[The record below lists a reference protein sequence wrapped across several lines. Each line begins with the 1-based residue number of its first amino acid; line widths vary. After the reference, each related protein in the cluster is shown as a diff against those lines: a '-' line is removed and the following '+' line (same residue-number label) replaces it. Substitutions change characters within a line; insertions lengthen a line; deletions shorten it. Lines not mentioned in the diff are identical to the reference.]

1 MTSLRL
7 LDEMPALRAMGIDGV
22 RISPQKEHMPA
33 IIAAFDAARRG
44 ESVSADTSAW
54 SGCGLVNGY
63 WFGDAGIAEH
73 HHRLLQEIGADA

>member
-1 MTSLRL
+1 MSNTLIIGAGITGA
-7 LDEMPALRAMGIDGV
+7 AL
-22 RISPQKEHMPA
+22 
-33 IIAAFDAARRG
+33 AFQLSRRG

-63 WFGDAGIAEH
+63 WFGDAGIADH